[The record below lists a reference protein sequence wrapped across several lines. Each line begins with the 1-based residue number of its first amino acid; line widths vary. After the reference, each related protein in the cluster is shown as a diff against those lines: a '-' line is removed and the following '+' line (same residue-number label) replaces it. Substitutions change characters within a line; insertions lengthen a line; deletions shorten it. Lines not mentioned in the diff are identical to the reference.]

1 MLPLDRRMIVPEGV
15 LFQEL
20 DGEGVLLDLAT
31 ETYYGLDDVGT
42 RVFRIVTTAP
52 TLEDGISTLT
62 AEYDVPE
69 ETLRRDVLALV
80 TSMVERGLLEPQ
92 RG

>member
-1 MLPLDRRMIVPEGV
+1 MAFDSRVVVPERV

-42 RVFRIVTTAP
+42 RFWHVLTSSETIDAG
-52 TLEDGISTLT
+52 LEIL
-62 AEYDVPE
+62 AREYDVGPAA
-69 ETLRRDVLALV
+69 LRRDVSALV
-80 TSMVERGLLEPQ
+80 SALVERGLVEV
-92 RG
+92 RHE